1 MCVLALFGVHAL
13 HARTH
18 MMIAL
23 HILCFVLQSRF
34 MCAANHPP
42 CCKAPSVLQSTLC
55 AAKHQVLQ
63 SNLCAA
69 KHHILCAAKVL
80 SVLQSNRL

>member
-13 HARTH
+13 HAHTH
-18 MMIAL
+18 DDLTA
-23 HILCFVLQSRF
+23 HIMF
-34 MCAANHPP
+34 CAAKHPP